1 MGFKIQDSCAELCR
15 SGVEAISSKKGGSR
29 NPGILR
35 GLRAETKRAW
45 RGRGERILGF
55 TGFEIREKTD
65 VDFAVSAH

>member
-1 MGFKIQDSCAELCR
+1 M
-15 SGVEAISSKKGGSR
+15 EAISSKKGGSR